1 MTQPKRPQ
9 PTDLKSQLIAD
20 EGERFV
26 LYPDTEGYLTI
37 GIGRL
42 LDPRKGGR
50 ISPDESALM
59 FDNDRREKTVALQK
73 ALPWI
78 LKLDDA
84 RLGVLLNMAFQM
96 GVGGVLGFVN
106 TLQLIKIGSYGA
118 AAEGMLNSKWAKQ
131 TPNRAERLAEQMRT
145 GVWQ

>member
-1 MTQPKRPQ
+1 MTQPKRPKVV
-9 PTDLKSQLIAD
+9 DLQTQLTED
-20 EGERFV
+20 EGRSKV
-26 LYPDTEGYLTI
+26 IYKDSEGYWTG

-42 LDPRKGGR
+42 LDPAKGGHFND
-50 ISPDESALM
+50 DEIDLM
-59 FDNDRREKTVALQK
+59 FANDRREKTVALQK